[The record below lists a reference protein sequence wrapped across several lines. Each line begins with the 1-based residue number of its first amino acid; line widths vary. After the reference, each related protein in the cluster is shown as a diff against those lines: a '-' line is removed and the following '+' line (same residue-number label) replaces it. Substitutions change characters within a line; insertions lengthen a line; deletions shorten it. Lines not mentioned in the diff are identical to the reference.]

1 MPTASPREPS
11 DSHALSHP
19 RSSEN
24 SGDLVVSPALSFQS
38 GCFPISFPHAT
49 TIFVT
54 PLLGRPLALSGA
66 VASYRNG
73 NEEDVD
79 DAGEEEEDDGD
90 SCRAHSCSQAKH
102 SDGDGGLPRASISKA
117 GGIRNSG
124 SSPPHDL
131 ILICNSE

>member
-1 MPTASPREPS
+1 MVVELWR
-11 DSHALSHP
+11 DI
-19 RSSEN
+19 
-24 SGDLVVSPALSFQS
+24 LVKKKLYVLGYFCLFHSQ
-38 GCFPISFPHAT
+38 T
-49 TIFVT
+49 QT

-102 SDGDGGLPRASISKA
+102 SDGDGGLPRASISEA

-124 SSPPHDL
+124 SSPPHGPHPHL
-131 ILICNSE
+131 HL